1 MGRQKYFFPVKT
13 SPLDRWKI
21 DNRQQE
27 KAIIDAVRPE
37 YERQVKEMQADYWLR
52 LLGIAILCFREVIGS
67 VSKTKK
73 FASRFAEMVEDMQD
87 VPTSEIVKYVDR
99 AADIQMVVQD

>member
-1 MGRQKYFFPVKT
+1 MGRQKYYFPVKA

-37 YERQVKEMQADYWLR
+37 YERQVAEMRADYWLR